1 MLSMLFPRAVR
12 FAVVAGVVALFASQ
26 ISQAHANNSVVDLSE
41 TAASEARA
49 AESWAWQA
57 VDQAENA
64 AARARDISTQARA
77 LNKSESRTIEY
88 DIGRFFG
95 QVRNGEPNGL
105 GIFYYDTGS
114 RYEGEFINGFF
125 EGYGVLYFQDGDEW
139 HGDRYEGQFSQD
151 EAHGVGVYQFLAQG
165 EGSGDRYAGEFNNW
179 SFEHFGVYFY
189 LRDDEWHGTTS
200 AGEFSDGMNE
210 GYGVVEYDGS
220 NTLAGDRYEGELQN
234 DLANGFGIYMAS
246 DGSQTYAYWNDDEP
260 DPTRTVLIAA
270 NGELV
275 VTGDSGKGGSSSS
288 SAGSSTIVIAEPE
301 VPEIPVEPEEIVA
314 AGISGS
320 SSSGSGISEDIEIGA
335 VEIEEALIEDEEIV
349 VGSIDGDLITESE
362 IEVPLVTPEPEI
374 GTYESGD
381 ANEQVRLAQEMLNN
395 LGYDIGYVDGVM
407 GPNTSDAI
415 IAFQEEV
422 GLPITGTVDETLIY
436 ALRTAISLTRRIGGL
451 GSDLAPAAPSP
462 DLELWATGTAFVVSP
477 TGDMVTNHH
486 VIEGCEEVRVG
497 EFGQV
502 YVEAF
507 DADNDLALL
516 KARTDEPLEVAVF
529 RSMPKVSRGEAIV
542 VIGFPLHGTLSSFG
556 NVTDGMISAL
566 SGYNDDFREYQFSAP
581 IQPGNSGGPLL
592 DRSGH
597 VIGVVSS
604 ELVSESAED
613 VPQNVNFAIKA
624 SIVEAFLGAYGV
636 DFSVMPSDESLEVSD
651 IATEAE
657 DHTFLVE
664 CWGDPKDY

>member
-1 MLSMLFPRAVR
+1 MLFSRVAR
-12 FAVVAGVVALFASQ
+12 LAVVAGAIVLLAHQIPQADANTTVVE
-26 ISQAHANNSVVDLSE
+26 LSE
-41 TAASEARA
+41 SAAAQARE
-49 AESWAWQA
+49 AESLAWQA

-64 AARARDISTQARA
+64 AARARDISSQARE
-77 LNKSESRTIEY
+77 LKKSESRTIEY
-88 DIGRFFG
+88 DIGRYFG

-105 GIFYYDTGS
+105 GIFYYDSGS
-114 RYEGEFINGFF
+114 RYEGEFANGFF

-151 EAHGVGVYQFLAQG
+151 AAHGVGVYQFLAQG
-165 EGSGDRYAGEFNNW
+165 TGSGDRYAGQFNDW
-179 SFEHFGVYFY
+179 AFEHYGVYFY

-200 AGEFSDGMNE
+200 AGEFADGMNE
-210 GYGVVEYDGS
+210 GYGVVEYDGT
-220 NTLAGDRYEGELQN
+220 NTLAGDRYEGELQD
-234 DLANGFGIYMAS
+234 DLANGFGIYLAG
-246 DGSQTYAYWNDDEP
+246 DGSKTYAYWNDDEP

-270 NGELV
+270 DGELV
-275 VTGDSGKGGSSSS
+275 ATGDGGKGGSSSS
-288 SAGSSTIVIAEPE
+288 SAGDGTVVINEPE
-301 VPEIPVEPEEIVA
+301 VAPESDVVVA
-314 AGISGS
+314 GGSSGS
-320 SSSGSGISEDIEIGA
+320 SSSGSGDGSD
-335 VEIEEALIEDEEIV
+335 VEVVIEEAVIEDEEIV
-349 VGSIDGDLITESE
+349 VGSIDGDPVLETE
-362 IEVPLVTPEPEI
+362 IEEPRITPEPEI
-374 GTYESGD
+374 GVYEDGEAS
-381 ANEQVRLAQEMLNN
+381 EQVRLAQEMLNN

-407 GPNTSDAI
+407 GPRTSDAI
-415 IAFQEEV
+415 IAFQDEV

-502 YVEAF
+502 SVEAF

-516 KARTDEPLEVAVF
+516 KARVDEPLEVAVF

-566 SGYNDDFREYQFSAP
+566 SGFNDDFREYQFSAP

-636 DFSVMPSDESLEVSD
+636 DFAVMPSEESLDVSE

-664 CWGDPKDY
+664 CWGDPDDY

>member
-1 MLSMLFPRAVR
+1 ML
-12 FAVVAGVVALFASQ
+12 LFANL
-26 ISQAHANNSVVDLSE
+26 IPQANANNSVVDLSE
-41 TAASEARA
+41 SAASQAR
-49 AESWAWQA
+49 EMERRAWQA
-57 VDQAENA
+57 VDQAKNA
-64 AARARDISTQARA
+64 AARARDIAIQARN
-77 LNKSESRTIEY
+77 LKKLGSSSIEY

-114 RYEGEFINGFF
+114 RYEGEFVDGFF

-151 EAHGVGVYQFLAQG
+151 GAYGVGVYQFLAQG
-165 EGSGDRYAGEFNNW
+165 TGSGDRYAGEFNDW

-210 GYGVVEYDGS
+210 GYGVVEYGGS
-220 NTLAGDRYEGELQN
+220 NTLAGDRYEGEMQN

-246 DGSQTYAYWNDDEP
+246 DGSKTCAYWNDDEP
-260 DPTRTVLIAA
+260 DPTRSVLIAA
-270 NGELV
+270 DGALV
-275 VTGDSGKGGSSSS
+275 ATGDGGQGGSSSS
-288 SAGSSTIVIAEPE
+288 GGGSSTIVIAELE
-301 VPEIPVEPEEIVA
+301 VPEIPTETEEIVL
-314 AGISGS
+314 GGSSGN
-320 SSSGSGISEDIEIGA
+320 SSSGSGNSSDIAIDEA
-335 VEIEEALIEDEEIV
+335 VIDDLPIEGEEIV
-349 VGSIDGDLITESE
+349 VSSIDGDPDLESVTEEPRIT
-362 IEVPLVTPEPEI
+362 PALEI
-374 GTYESGD
+374 GIYESGEV
-381 ANEQVRLAQEMLNN
+381 NEQVRLAQEMLNN
-395 LGYDIGYVDGVM
+395 LGYDISFVDGVM
-407 GPNTSDAI
+407 GTNTSDAI
-415 IAFQEEV
+415 IAFQDEV

-477 TGDMVTNHH
+477 TGDMVTNYH
-486 VIEGCEEVRVG
+486 VIEGCEEVRVD

-502 YVEAF
+502 SIEAF
-507 DADNDLALL
+507 DVDNDLALL
-516 KARTDEPLEVAVF
+516 KARTDAPLEVAVF

-566 SGYNDDFREYQFSAP
+566 SGFNDDFREYQFSAP

-613 VPQNVNFAIKA
+613 VPQNVNFAIKS

-636 DFSVMPSDESLEVSD
+636 DFSVMPSDESLDVSE

-664 CWGDPKDY
+664 CWGDPEDY